1 MSGPERLLALVG
13 FCALAVGCGP
23 APTPVAAPKRTPPVP
38 LGPLS
43 EPGAGKAAFNEA
55 KATETLYRAGYR
67 AITGLRRGAD
77 GAWRG
82 AATRAGRDVEV
93 AVTAEGLVTT
103 TAPPHSSR

>member
-1 MSGPERLLALVG
+1 MSGPGRRLALFG
-13 FCALAVGCGP
+13 FCALAAGCGP
-23 APTPVAAPKRTPPVP
+23 APMGGAKPTPPVS

-93 AVTAEGLVTT
+93 TVTAEGLVTALR
-103 TAPPHSSR
+103 APVPSH